1 MINQNKEKIK
11 GVRMT
16 IEEEKKILESLEGT
30 GLNFSDY
37 ARKALFGHPV
47 IVISGIRDLHLQI
60 AKIGNNLNQL
70 VMLAHEGKTTSID
83 LTECF
88 EMLQMTYSK
97 LNEISEVISDHGN
110 SDPGTG

>member
-1 MINQNKEKIK
+1 
-11 GVRMT
+11 
-16 IEEEKKILESLEGT
+16 
-30 GLNFSDY
+30 
-37 ARKALFGHPV
+37 
-47 IVISGIRDLHLQI
+47 
-60 AKIGNNLNQL
+60 
-70 VMLAHEGKTTSID
+70 MLAHEGRITSID

>member
-37 ARKALFGHPV
+37 ARKSLFGHPV

-70 VMLAHEGKTTSID
+70 VMLAHEGRITSID